1 MSENPI
7 VRKNDELVPLEDGS
21 VEPVYGKVLKVT
33 PGTEGFDI
41 NGMLA
46 KLMQYAN
53 MADALSHVERTL
65 EYVVQIPI
73 KHREAFDAGEV
84 FLNQNTK
91 TGVMWPTLYETL
103 ENGKRKFVD
112 NLPIKQE
119 EIIHGNPFE
128 SMAVSY
134 HNLYMQQQIA
144 ELADALQETYQAVKR
159 IEQGQ
164 MDDRI
169 GLLIAGRDQIK
180 FSINASPEER
190 VAEMAAG
197 RSNLLK
203 AQKQLLQTFK
213 SRVSGFEPLPEGSFS
228 RFRMELMHA
237 GAHRRRDQE
246 FSEIQKYYALYLQ
259 ATQMVA
265 ASYAICGQM
274 DAAEQVF
281 LEAEAEMKEIDFGAL
296 QTLRYIHK
304 KNTEMF
310 YYHAADYIATERE
323 ICLEDAQEYDAIS
336 LQVSGEKL
344 LEVFENGRTEE
355 VSESDAEQ

>member
-1 MSENPI
+1 MAENPI
-7 VRKNDELVPLEDGS
+7 IRENSELAPQGDNP
-21 VEPVYGKVLKVT
+21 VELVYGKALIVT
-33 PGTEGFDI
+33 PETEGFNID
-41 NGMLA
+41 GMLA

-53 MADALSHVERTL
+53 MADALSHVERTI

-73 KHREAFDAGEV
+73 KHQEAFDAGKV
-84 FLNQNTK
+84 FINQNSK

-119 EIIHGNPFE
+119 EVIHGNPFE
-128 SMAVSY
+128 SLAVSY
-134 HNLYMQQQIA
+134 HNLYMQRQIA
-144 ELADALQETYQAVKR
+144 ELADALKETYQAVMR

-169 GLLIAGRDQIK
+169 GLLNAGRDQIRY
-180 FSINASPEER
+180 SLNAPPEEKT
-190 VAEMAAG
+190 AAMAQG
-197 RSNLLK
+197 RSNLLV

-213 SRVSGFEPLPEGSFS
+213 SRVRGFEPLPEGKLS
-228 RFRMELMHA
+228 RFWLELTHE
-237 GAHRRRDQE
+237 GTLRRKDQE
-246 FSEIQKYYALYLQ
+246 FEELQRYYALYLQ

-281 LEAEAEMKEIDFGAL
+281 IEAEQEMQEIDFGAL

-304 KNTEMF
+304 ENTKLF
-310 YYHAADYIATERE
+310 YYHAADYIAAERE
-323 ICLEDAQEYDAIS
+323 ICLEEAQDYDVIS
-336 LQVSGEKL
+336 LQVTGEKL
-344 LEVFENGRTEE
+344 LEVFEHGRTEE
-355 VSESDAEQ
+355 I